1 MKAPKEKPLE
11 QIHEVEIKDIKL
23 SHDNVRLSHARKD
36 LDELAA
42 SIARHGLLQP
52 IVLIGTP
59 DRPPYQ
65 LISGQRRFLAHKEI
79 LNRKKIR
86 AVFTATALSKP
97 QAIVQSLVENLQRVE
112 LEYADT
118 AKAVTFLY
126 QVFGKD
132 EGRVQ
137 KETGLSLR
145 KIRDFILIE
154 ARAST
159 KMKNLIR
166 ARKVTPIDVKRA
178 LRAAQDDLG
187 KAQELLDLIIEYK
200 PSTTQKRR
208 LVLYGE
214 SHTRASADSIFTEAT
229 KPRVEQNIVVSL
241 SEDLRQGLANA
252 IKSMRM
258 EPEEL
263 AAKVLS
269 DWLRNQGFVS

>member
-1 MKAPKEKPLE
+1 MPVSKEKPLE
-11 QIHEVEIKDIKL
+11 KIHEVKIKDIRL

-52 IVLIGTP
+52 VVLIGTP
-59 DRPPYQ
+59 DKPPYE

-79 LNRKKIR
+79 LDRKEIR
-86 AVFTATALSKP
+86 AVFSATTLSKP

-118 AKAVTFLY
+118 ARAVTFLY
-126 QVFGKD
+126 EQFGKD
-132 EGRVQ
+132 EARVQ
-137 KETGLSLR
+137 RETGLSLR

-214 SHTRASADSIFTEAT
+214 RHTRASADSIFTEAT
-229 KPRVEQNIVVSL
+229 KPRVELNIVVSI
-241 SEDLRQGLANA
+241 SEDLRQGLVKET
-252 IKSMRM
+252 KSMRM